1 MAIEILPA
9 ALLSKDK
16 WDDFLLF
23 LRMLP
28 VDGQDK
34 KYLLMSWCQIV
45 GAALTEDMVDAVLG
59 GRAEKTRG

>member
-1 MAIEILPA
+1 MAIEVIPA

-23 LRMLP
+23 LQLLP
-28 VDGQDK
+28 VDDQDK

-45 GAALTEDMVDAVLG
+45 GAALTEDMVDAVLK
-59 GRAEKTRG
+59 GRASETRG